1 MISRM
6 SRIVVLFALFVALIT
21 PSAVHAGGNPPIDL
35 KKDADRDGIPDA
47 LAMEVS
53 RIARS
58 PNQMAAIASFVNRL
72 PYSPRTRALQQEAEK
87 LQAQMAE
94 VKSDEE
100 ARQILEK
107 LRAISDEMMTDPN
120 YARTIQGLTALL
132 VSPDSRK
139 ASGSP
144 MEISGKEGDA
154 VGISSVN
161 WGSLQR
167 GDIML
172 VRSGLW
178 DWFMFIY
185 AMWYSHAGNYDGN
198 GLVFESNADGV
209 RLKPLSKWQQPGQYI
224 GLGRDNKR
232 SAAEV
237 QAALD
242 WAKGFYGTDGQTPYN
257 YFYPDKWTDSRLY
270 CSQLAWKIHKRIGV
284 DIDSNAWQYQ
294 LWIAARWGVWAVV
307 AVSIPAVAPDEIWLD
322 GDVTMYSTGQN

>member
-1 MISRM
+1 MMWRM
-6 SRIVVLFALFVALIT
+6 SRFVALLILLVAAAI
-21 PSAVHAGGNPPIDL
+21 PSAVHAGSSPPIDL
-35 KKDADRDGIPDA
+35 QKDADRDGIPDA

-53 RIARS
+53 RIAYS
-58 PNQMAAIASFVNRL
+58 PDPTAAIASFVNRL
-72 PYSPRTRALQQEAEK
+72 PYSPRTRALQQEAER
-87 LQAQMAE
+87 LQAQMAKA
-94 VKSDEE
+94 KSDEE

-107 LRAISDEMMTDPN
+107 MRALSEEMMADPN
-120 YARTIQGLTALL
+120 YARTIQSLTALL
-132 VSPDSRK
+132 VAPDARK
-139 ASGSP
+139 AGGFPVKTSEGMSGGTVST
-144 MEISGKEGDA
+144 
-154 VGISSVN
+154 SSVN

-198 GLVFESNADGV
+198 GLVYESNADGV

-224 GLGRDNKR
+224 GLGRNNKR
-232 SAAEV
+232 SADQV

-270 CSQLAWKIHKRIGV
+270 CSQLTWKIHNRLGV
-284 DIDSNAWQYQ
+284 DVDSNAWP
-294 LWIAARWGVWAVV
+294 
-307 AVSIPAVAPDEIWLD
+307 VSYTHL
-322 GDVTMYSTGQN
+322 

>member
-1 MISRM
+1 MAMRM
-6 SRIVVLFALFVALIT
+6 SRIVALVILLLTIAA
-21 PSAVHAGGNPPIDL
+21 PSAVHAGGPPIDL
-35 KKDADRDGIPDA
+35 QKDVNRDGIPDA
-47 LAMEVS
+47 LVVEVD

-58 PNQMAAIASFVNRL
+58 SDQMAAIASFVSRL
-72 PYSPRTRALQQEAEK
+72 PYSPRTRALQQEAER
-87 LQAQMAE
+87 LQAQMAG

-107 LRAISDEMMTDPN
+107 LRALSDEMMADPN
-120 YARTIQGLTALL
+120 YARTVQSLMVLL
-132 VSPDSRK
+132 APPNVR
-139 ASGSP
+139 
-144 MEISGKEGDA
+144 KEGDLLIKSEGA
-154 VGISSVN
+154 VSTASVN
-161 WGSLQR
+161 WSSLRR

-198 GLVFESNADGV
+198 GLVYESNTDGV

-237 QAALD
+237 QAAMD
-242 WAKGFYGTDGQTPYN
+242 WAKGFYGTDGRTPYN

-270 CSQLAWKIHKRIGV
+270 CSQLVWKIHKHIGV
-284 DIDSNAWQYQ
+284 DLDSNAWEYQ
-294 LWIAARWGVWAVV
+294 LWIAARWGWWAVA
-307 AVSIPAVAPDEIWLD
+307 AVSIPAVAPDEIGLD
-322 GDVTMYSTGQN
+322 GDVTFYSTGWN